1 MIFDSF
7 KDIFFKKILF
17 QTKEIGHYFDSFDKN
32 NLTRWCKQG
41 VLIKLR
47 NGFYSFPEYLKNQ
60 EATFYIANRIYP
72 FSYISLHSALFYHG
86 FVTNPLMNQIS
97 SVGGKK
103 TMDFKNHFGKF
114 NYQSMKDSLLF
125 GYQEINKNNTTFL
138 MATPEKAILD
148 LFYLYPH
155 YYDTVQGI
163 RHFAL
168 EGQKLYEE
176 LNLHLLVEYLHQFNN
191 VSLEKRVGIFVD
203 VYEL

>member
-1 MIFDSF
+1 MIFNDF
-7 KDIFFKKILF
+7 KNIFFTKILF
-17 QTKEIGHYFDSFDKN
+17 QTKEIADYFNTFDKN

-41 VLIKLR
+41 ALVKLR

-60 EATFYIANRIYP
+60 EAVYYIANKIYP
-72 FSYISLHSALFYHG
+72 FSYVSLHSALFFHG
-86 FVTNPLMNQIS
+86 FVANPLMNQVS
-97 SVGGKK
+97 SVADKK
-103 TMDFKNHFGKF
+103 TMDFKNYFGKF
-114 NYQSMKDSLLF
+114 NYQSMKSSLLF
-125 GYQEINKNNTTFL
+125 GYQEVIRNGVSFY

-163 RHFAL
+163 RNFAL
-168 EGQKLYEE
+168 EEQKLYEE
-176 LNLHLLVEYLHQFNN
+176 LDLHLLIEYLHQFNN